1 MVKTLI
7 FGKVQIQK
15 QKFKALIM
23 YLNSGNSGFEKI
35 FLVKAYRLKNVKL
48 G

>member
-23 YLNSGNSGFEKI
+23 YLNSGSSGFEKI